1 MGFERLV
8 RGIQRKTSNY
18 DTDVFQFIIQETAK
32 LAGKSYGDDEKQD
45 IAFRVIA
52 DHIRAVSMC
61 IADGQLPSNNG
72 AGYVVRR
79 ILRRAARYGYSYL
92 GFTEPFFH
100 KLIPGLADYF
110 QHAFAELKSQESFVM
125 RVVKEEEVSFF
136 RTLSAGMHRLTAII
150 SESNSR
156 IIAGEVA
163 FELYDTFGFPIDLTD
178 LVARENGFSVD
189 MLVFQ
194 RCLDEQKNRSKAD
207 ASKQMGD
214 WQLINQESEEL
225 FCGYD
230 VTENQT
236 VISRHRTVIVKGDKQ
251 QYQLVLDN
259 TPFYAESGGQVG
271 DSGELKG
278 EKDGEILRVLDTVKE
293 NKLHIHLVD
302 KLPQNPNQNF
312 VATVDKSKRNLISSN
327 HSATHLMHS
336 ALREALGSHVAQKGS
351 LVNSEYLRF
360 DFSHFG
366 KMTEEELSQVE
377 LRVNEQ
383 IRASIP
389 LQEHRNIPIDEAT
402 AMGATALFG
411 EKYGDFVRVIEFD
424 RNYSMELC
432 GGTHVAN
439 TAEIGLFKITSESSV
454 AAGVR
459 RIEAVTNHGAQSLI
473 NGRLQLL
480 EFVEQALNNTKD
492 PVQAIEKLLQENA
505 DLKSKLEAIELS
517 QIAAIKQS
525 LKTSFNEV
533 NGMHLLIKS
542 LGLPSADAA
551 KQLCF
556 QLKNEIP
563 NSIIGLVFT
572 ADGKPGIAL
581 YIDENLVAEKG
592 YNAAVL
598 VREVAKNIQGGG
610 GGQPFFAS
618 AGGKDV
624 SGIENAVIALKNYF
638 E

>member
-1 MGFERLV
+1 
-8 RGIQRKTSNY
+8 
-18 DTDVFQFIIQETAK
+18 
-32 LAGKSYGDDEKQD
+32 
-45 IAFRVIA
+45 
-52 DHIRAVSMC
+52 
-61 IADGQLPSNNG
+61 
-72 AGYVVRR
+72 
-79 ILRRAARYGYSYL
+79 
-92 GFTEPFFH
+92 
-100 KLIPGLADYF
+100 
-110 QHAFAELKSQESFVM
+110 M

-136 RTLSAGMHRLTAII
+136 RTLSTGMQRLTALMTDNSSKII
-150 SESNSR
+150 S
-156 IIAGEVA
+156 GEVA

-189 MLVFQ
+189 MVVFQ
-194 RCLDEQKNRSKAD
+194 RCLEEQKNRSKAD

-214 WQLINQESEEL
+214 WQVVNPESEES

-230 VTENQT
+230 VTEIQT
-236 VISRHRTVIVKGDKQ
+236 TISRHRTVTVKGDKQ
-251 QYQLVLDN
+251 QFQLVLDN

-271 DSGELKG
+271 DTGVLKG
-278 EKDGEILRVLDTVKE
+278 VENGEVLRVINTVKD

-302 KLPQNPNQNF
+302 KLPENPIQNF
-312 VATVDKSKRNLISSN
+312 VASVDKSKRNLISSN

-336 ALREALGSHVAQKGS
+336 ALRETLGSHVAQKGS

-366 KMTEEELSQVE
+366 KMAEDEIAQVE
-377 LRVNEQ
+377 ARVNAQ

-424 RNYSMELC
+424 RSYSMELC
-432 GGTHVAN
+432 GGTHVNN

-459 RIEAVTNHGAQSLI
+459 RIEAVTNQGAQSLI

-480 EFVEQALNNTKD
+480 ESVEQALNNAKD
-492 PVQAIEKLLQENA
+492 LVQAIEKLLQENA

-517 QIAAIKQS
+517 QIASIKQS
-525 LKTSFNEV
+525 LKTSFREL
-533 NGMHLLIKS
+533 NGMQLLIVS
-542 LGLPSADAA
+542 IELPSADAA

-556 QLKNEIP
+556 QLKNEIA

-581 YIDENLVAEKG
+581 YIDENLVTTKG
-592 YNAAVL
+592 YNASL
-598 VREVAKNIQGGG
+598 MVREAAKHIQGGG

-624 SGIENAVIALKNYF
+624 SGIENAADTLKSYF
-638 E
+638 N

>member
-1 MGFERLV
+1 
-8 RGIQRKTSNY
+8 
-18 DTDVFQFIIQETAK
+18 
-32 LAGKSYGDDEKQD
+32 
-45 IAFRVIA
+45 
-52 DHIRAVSMC
+52 
-61 IADGQLPSNNG
+61 
-72 AGYVVRR
+72 
-79 ILRRAARYGYSYL
+79 
-92 GFTEPFFH
+92 
-100 KLIPGLADYF
+100 
-110 QHAFAELKSQESFVM
+110 
-125 RVVKEEEVSFF
+125 
-136 RTLSAGMHRLTAII
+136 
-150 SESNSR
+150 
-156 IIAGEVA
+156 
-163 FELYDTFGFPIDLTD
+163 
-178 LVARENGFSVD
+178 
-189 MLVFQ
+189 
-194 RCLDEQKNRSKAD
+194 
-207 ASKQMGD
+207 
-214 WQLINQESEEL
+214 
-225 FCGYD
+225 
-230 VTENQT
+230 
-236 VISRHRTVIVKGDKQ
+236 
-251 QYQLVLDN
+251 
-259 TPFYAESGGQVG
+259 
-271 DSGELKG
+271 
-278 EKDGEILRVLDTVKE
+278 
-293 NKLHIHLVD
+293 
-302 KLPQNPNQNF
+302 
-312 VATVDKSKRNLISSN
+312 
-327 HSATHLMHS
+327 
-336 ALREALGSHVAQKGS
+336 
-351 LVNSEYLRF
+351 
-360 DFSHFG
+360 
-366 KMTEEELSQVE
+366 
-377 LRVNEQ
+377 
-383 IRASIP
+383 
-389 LQEHRNIPIDEAT
+389 
-402 AMGATALFG
+402 MGATALFG

-473 NGRLQLL
+473 NNRLQLL
-480 EFVEQALNNTKD
+480 DLVEHVLNNAKD

-533 NGMHLLIKS
+533 NGMQLLIKS
-542 LGLPSADAA
+542 LELPSADAA